1 MDNYIN
7 LNKERRPSLIH
18 ANNRKVDL
26 ENMVNYMDHPAVSSK
41 KKPKIVKKKKK
52 NLFSWIKKCF
62 CCYSSVNSQ
71 PVENP

>member
-18 ANNRKVDL
+18 ANNDKVDL

-52 NLFSWIKKCF
+52 NLFSWIKNTF
-62 CCYSSVNSQ
+62 CSCVSVQLIHNQ
-71 PVENP
+71 